1 MVQLP
6 YQVFTEADA
15 VANVAKGIW
24 TICEKSNRIRQSNG
38 QYVRGLRLVRS
49 GNVNSLST
57 VPSLIGGN
65 ALAMGTFA
73 LSAATLAIVVVG
85 FVVIKRELNVIK
97 AQLDKIQDGI
107 NHIQEHQNI
116 DFHGYYISAIDH
128 LKQAHTVKDQKFKT
142 DLVHDAIGRLN
153 DGKARYSHKSGFE
166 YQKLTYLTYLLL
178 TRSYILLGELDAAKQ
193 LVNEAV
199 KWHEKQIKDW
209 LRTKHSTFLRY
220 HKDFSVMD
228 LESLWHIF
236 KINKIALLNPIH
248 GPLYVTFQ
256 YREKR
261 KQEILGALEDLKQV
275 QKNLIFIDAFEERE
289 RLSTL
294 LTETED
300 LIHKVLTT
308 GDFPLMK
315 ADEYK
320 KEVEAIQTEEISLD
334 LQETLFHQQGIL
346 VFRSIQDQI
355 NVLEENN
362 LTLPQYET
370 FLLEQTSL
378 QPEGSYILIPHK
390 EHAQ

>member
-1 MVQLP
+1 M
-6 YQVFTEADA
+6 
-15 VANVAKGIW
+15 
-24 TICEKSNRIRQSNG
+24 
-38 QYVRGLRLVRS
+38 
-49 GNVNSLST
+49 
-57 VPSLIGGN
+57 
-65 ALAMGTFA
+65 
-73 LSAATLAIVVVG
+73 
-85 FVVIKRELNVIK
+85 
-97 AQLDKIQDGI
+97 
-107 NHIQEHQNI
+107 
-116 DFHGYYISAIDH
+116 DF
-128 LKQAHTVKDQKFKT
+128 
-142 DLVHDAIGRLN
+142 
-153 DGKARYSHKSGFE
+153 
-166 YQKLTYLTYLLL
+166 
-178 TRSYILLGELDAAKQ
+178 
-193 LVNEAV
+193 
-199 KWHEKQIKDW
+199 
-209 LRTKHSTFLRY
+209 
-220 HKDFSVMD
+220 
-228 LESLWHIF
+228 ESLWHIV
-236 KINKIALLNPIH
+236 KNNKIALLNPIH
-248 GPLYVTFQ
+248 GPLSVTFQ

-261 KQEILGALEDLKQV
+261 KQEILGAQEVLKQV

-334 LQETLFHQQGIL
+334 LQETLFHQQGML